1 MPRQRRPEAWR
12 RASAPATPS
21 PMRTWL
27 FHPLAFYPLL
37 ALLAALVV
45 GFSLRP
51 QSWPREPAAVAGVL
65 QGEAL
70 VLEGAAFNAPD
81 AGAEQAM
88 TVRRDFWG
96 RPQSLLIAQLP
107 GQPPPTPAEKGALIL
122 LTPERLALIEDKPL
136 LVEVQ
141 YLPLPVNAASGLA
154 VSVQGIGPAE
164 WVPQDAPAQP
174 GTLRFELPPQFAATG
189 IGLRALSS
197 GADQNYGLE
206 ITSVRILPQPPPPPE
221 PALDN

>member
-1 MPRQRRPEAWR
+1 
-12 RASAPATPS
+12 
-21 PMRTWL
+21 MRNWL

-51 QSWPREPAAVAGVL
+51 QSWPRAPAAVAGVL
-65 QGEAL
+65 RGETL
-70 VLEGAAFNAPD
+70 VLEGAAFDAPD
-81 AGAEQAM
+81 SGAEQAM
-88 TVRRDFWG
+88 TVKRNFWG
-96 RPQSLLIAQLP
+96 QPQSLLIAQLP
-107 GQPPPTPAEKGALIL
+107 SQPPPTPAEKGALIL

-136 LVEVQ
+136 VVEVE

-154 VSVQGIGPAE
+154 VSIQGIGPAE
-164 WVPQDAPAQP
+164 WIAMEAPAQP
-174 GTLRFELPPQFAATG
+174 GTLRFELPAQFAATG

-206 ITSVRILPQPPPPPE
+206 ITSVRILLQPPAPPE
-221 PALDN
+221 PAPVPDN

>member
-1 MPRQRRPEAWR
+1 
-12 RASAPATPS
+12 
-21 PMRTWL
+21 MRNWL

-37 ALLAALVV
+37 TLLAALIV

-51 QSWPREPAAVAGVL
+51 QSWPRQPAAVAGVL
-65 QGEAL
+65 RGETL
-70 VLEGAAFNAPD
+70 VLERAAFDAPD

-88 TVRRDFWG
+88 TVKRDFWG

-107 GQPPPTPAEKGALIL
+107 SQPPPTPAERGAVIL
-122 LTPERLALIEDKPL
+122 LTPERLELIEDKPL

-164 WVPQDAPAQP
+164 WIPQDAPAQP
-174 GTLRFELPPQFAATG
+174 GTLRFELPAQFAATG

-206 ITSVRILPQPPPPPE
+206 IVSVRVTPRSDPIAAAD
-221 PALDN
+221 PAQEASAQTQTPGN